1 MQDVIEQVKDY
12 WAIIAGFTAVVGWAA
27 RIEMGMKKNAQD
39 IRSLWK
45 QRNEDLEASRVAR
58 EETNRFLVRL
68 EDKMDKAFKEF
79 RDDIKLLLTQ
89 KGG

>member
-1 MQDVIEQVKDY
+1 MIEQVKDY

-27 RIEMGMKKNAQD
+27 RVEMGMKKNAQD
-39 IRSLWK
+39 IRALWK